1 MFDFNDLSTR
11 LIDLGPSW
19 NDAASALIVAIAL
32 GLGVAVELLRPR

>member
-1 MFDFNDLSTR
+1 MFDFTDLSAR